1 MYVMDLLNL
10 IYFFLILFFFYLIY
24 FFKESGRNTLSTE
37 ESDDTY
43 LGQFLLTYGG
53 SHLSHMIYLGDK
65 RLFWAQEKKVLI
77 AYKTILNQAI
87 VLGDPIG
94 DSHLFE
100 PAIRQFYIECQ
111 TKKIKPVFYQV
122 SPKYMHMYHE
132 NGFRFLK
139 LGEEGLVNLQ
149 SYSLKG
155 KQGAK
160 LRSKFNKFNQ
170 DGYTFSVM
178 EPPYSPYVLSEL
190 RSVSNSWLG
199 TQKEKSFSVVSFSE
213 DYVSRFQ
220 IAVLRNNENKILA
233 FVTLASDYRQTL
245 IIDLMR
251 KIPITPNGTM
261 EVLFIHILKWAN
273 AKNYT
278 ICSLGM
284 APLSNVGNSKNSFLS
299 EKFLRFVHIHGSST
313 YNTKGLK
320 DFKDKFACEWEP
332 KYLAYQKTFLPTV
345 FVQLFLII
353 NKTPVPKD
361 VFVNRIKLLL
371 KKAG

>member
-1 MYVMDLLNL
+1 MDSLNL
-10 IYFFLILFFFYLIY
+10 IYFLLILLFLCLVY
-24 FFKESGRNTLSTE
+24 FFKEMDRNILSTDE
-37 ESDDTY
+37 FDDSH

-65 RLFWAQEKKVLI
+65 QLFWAQDKKVLI
-77 AYKTILNQAI
+77 AYKTILNRAI

-94 DSHLFE
+94 DNHLFE
-100 PAIRQFYIECQ
+100 PAIREFYIECQ
-111 TKKIKPVFYQV
+111 TKKIKPIFYQV
-122 SPKYMHMYHE
+122 SPKYMHVYHE
-132 NGFRFLK
+132 NGFRFIK

-149 SYSLKG
+149 SYSLEG

-178 EPPYSPYVLSEL
+178 EPPYSSYFLSEL
-190 RSVSNSWLG
+190 RSVSTSWLG

-220 IAVLRNNENKILA
+220 IAVLRDNDNKILA
-233 FVTLASDYRQTL
+233 FVTLASDYRQTI

-251 KIPITPNGTM
+251 KLPITPNGTM

-273 AKNYT
+273 ARNYS

-299 EKFLRFVHIHGSST
+299 EKILRLVHIHGSSA

-320 DFKDKFACEWEP
+320 DFKGKFACEWEP
-332 KYLAYQKTFLPTV
+332 KYLAYQKTFLPLV
-345 FVQLFLII
+345 FVQLFLLI
-353 NKTPVPKD
+353 NKAPIPKGI
-361 VFVNRIKLLL
+361 FGKRIKLLL
-371 KKAG
+371 RRAG